1 MLWKMISIEV
11 RKQLMGENVRENLP
25 GNALTSDS
33 VSHSSFV
40 TGTPMIR
47 NALCM
52 LPNALLLIKPSSVDV
67 HISFRH

>member
-1 MLWKMISIEV
+1 MLWKMIPTGV

-25 GNALTSDS
+25 GNVLPSDS
-33 VSHSSFV
+33 VSHSSFA

-47 NALCM
+47 NALCR
-52 LPNALLLIKPSSVDV
+52 LPNALLLIKPSRVDV